1 MRAPCRVEHAS
12 VVLPRSLRRSEGFLI
27 SMILRPLHAVLYRRA
42 FGGTLL
48 LFIAFMAILLSG
60 AVFLPVASGADEAA
74 HYVYAAAVVR
84 GQAGMLEPMLP
95 ARLANIHQFATC
107 IAFQPDV
114 TAACQGAYATA
125 SSTQTLTQTNAGLY
139 NPVFYAW
146 TGVGTLLVPT
156 EYGLYISRALA
167 ASVTAAFL
175 AWTTSFLARNTR
187 SLLPL
192 ASVSLILTPMTLYV
206 GMVLNPSAWEIAT
219 LYATAVSGFAVAESS
234 RRKAWSEAHSLL
246 LASGCVLIVTR
257 GLSPLFLAIT
267 ASIVLIAAGRTRT
280 RRLAIDRRSW
290 IVAGSFALTTALSVI
305 WVLIHGTNY
314 VGVVRPATL
323 GDGITGISVFFSQY
337 HNQIAQMYG
346 TLGWLDLPSPQ
357 VLSAAWVFLLGA
369 TLVTCFGFAPA
380 RHRIAIITAFAA
392 AVLTPGLLAGLQWSG
407 GGWQGRYTLPLVAAL
422 VVIGTL
428 TVDTSIAQARRGE
441 AMIWRW
447 EEGMRWLLAGF
458 FAVGTLIVG
467 ILAAHR
473 YLSGASAPLEAAW
486 KWTPPLPPAVLALA
500 FLVGVAVITLTIVGR
515 RATR

>member
-1 MRAPCRVEHAS
+1 M
-12 VVLPRSLRRSEGFLI
+12 L
-27 SMILRPLHAVLYRRA
+27 LRPLHAVLYRHA

-84 GQAGMLEPMLP
+84 GQAGMLEPTLP

-125 SSTQTLTQTNAGLY
+125 SSAPTLTQTNAGLY

-146 TGVGTLLVPT
+146 TGMGTLLVPT

-175 AWTTSFLARNTR
+175 AWTISFLARNTR
-187 SLLPL
+187 SLLAL
-192 ASVSLILTPMTLYV
+192 AATSLVLTPMTLYV

-219 LYATAVSGFAVAESS
+219 LFATAVSGFAVAASGG
-234 RRKAWSEAHSLL
+234 RRAWSEAHSLL
-246 LASGCVLIVTR
+246 VASGCVLIVTR

-267 ASIVLIAAGRTRT
+267 AAVVLIVAGPARV
-280 RRLAIDRRSW
+280 RRIASDRRSW
-290 IVAGSFALTTALSVI
+290 IVAGSFALTTALSVA
-305 WVLIHGTNY
+305 WVVIHGTNY

-323 GDGITGISVFFSQY
+323 ADGIAGISVFFSQY

-369 TLVTCFGFAPA
+369 TLVTCFGFARP
-380 RHRIAIITAFAA
+380 RHRIAIVAAFAA
-392 AVLTPGLLAGLQWSG
+392 AALVPGALAGLQWSG

-422 VVIGTL
+422 VVISAL
-428 TVDTSIAQARRGE
+428 TVDTSVARARRRE
-441 AMIWRW
+441 PMVSRW
-447 EEGMRWLLAGF
+447 EDAIRWILSGF
-458 FAVGTLIVG
+458 FASGTVIVG
-467 ILAAHR
+467 ILTGHR
-473 YLSGASAPLEAAW
+473 YLSGATAPFEAAW
-486 KWTPPLPPAVLALA
+486 KWTPPLPPALLAAA
-500 FLVGVAVITLTIVGR
+500 FLAGVAVITLTLIGR
-515 RATR
+515 RTIR